1 MRAFQSNLPNTCY
14 GNKTLVKLLE
24 CLNIFFKC
32 KKKQKYQSQKR
43 THGEFAPVKGTFVFK
58 KTDEQSCLLQHWQAP
73 TATHAFLFLLIHV
86 FTWLWWGL
94 LFHVFKNVLYK
105 MFIRQIFVPVE
116 YVILLHFFLKQK
128 YYKLQFY
135 WWSFQYFK
143 K

>member
-1 MRAFQSNLPNTCY
+1 MPKY
-14 GNKTLVKLLE
+14 
-24 CLNIFFKC
+24 FFKC

-105 MFIRQIFVPVE
+105 MFIRRIFVPVE
-116 YVILLHFFLKQK
+116 YVILLHFFLNRNTASSSSTDDLFSISRSNLETLFKQ
-128 YYKLQFY
+128 F
-135 WWSFQYFK
+135 SEAFC
-143 K
+143 